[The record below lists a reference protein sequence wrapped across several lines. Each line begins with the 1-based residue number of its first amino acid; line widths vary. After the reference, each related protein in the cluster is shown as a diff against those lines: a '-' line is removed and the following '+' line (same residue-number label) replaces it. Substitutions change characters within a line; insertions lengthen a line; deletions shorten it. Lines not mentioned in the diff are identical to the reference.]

1 MRCAEPRNFCVSS
14 QSPDHWNVL
23 HSGQRSV
30 SAAADHGCWRGGAG
44 SYDDTKGKVGS
55 GLPGAFLAGGLLN
68 RDVAV
73 TAAHALTA
81 DESVLLAHAVIAL
94 PFTAHGGSELNAN
107 SGTRHFAAD
116 GGFGECAKKK
126 AANATNRTAREI
138 LMTDAFR

>member
-1 MRCAEPRNFCVSS
+1 MTRDAVVPGRRSEQGMVAM
-14 QSPDHWNVL
+14 L
-23 HSGQRSV
+23 HAH
-30 SAAADHGCWRGGAG
+30 AAALRGGGTGGGGGAG

-68 RDVAV
+68 RAVAV